1 MRISLYMES
10 KNGNNTIRL
19 ILDEK
24 LKNIGESC
32 LAKCSQSGPCV
43 WCGTE
48 GLCCKKDGEESNG
61 CDGLTGGI
69 NEYECAEKIQGKDFK
84 MS

>member
-1 MRISLYMES
+1 MRMNFGKLKLM
-10 KNGNNTIRL
+10 NNTIRL

-24 LKNIGESC
+24 LKNIGDSC

-48 GLCCKKDGEESNG
+48 GLCCKKDGVESNG

-69 NEYECAEKIQGKDFK
+69 NEHECAEKILGKHFEMK
-84 MS
+84 